1 MKERLKY
8 LNEKETLYQLSERIL
23 NKYPNKRIWIL
34 LNGKV
39 LARFKNSTD
48 LYLNHTN
55 FLGYVNVKKVQLV
68 EEDIAIEFDSVS
80 FINTFNLL

>member
-1 MKERLKY
+1 MKERLAY
-8 LNEKETLYQLSERIL
+8 LNEKETLKHLSERIL

-48 LYLNHTN
+48 LYLNYTSV
-55 FLGYVNVKKVQLV
+55 LGFVNVEKVRLV
-68 EEDIAIEFDSVS
+68 ELDIAIELDSNS
-80 FINTFNLL
+80 FKNQFMLL